1 MSRRTA
7 PKIDINKIIDL
18 YKESKD
24 KENALKKSNTE
35 MGNNIK
41 TYFKTN
47 GLDRID
53 TDKYTATVIT
63 STSESLNEELA
74 IEIIKENLGGA
85 MLATVIKTKEY
96 IDEDALEKLVYNGDF
111 DINKFT
117 LDEITSIAEI
127 NRLLDGSNDIL
138 VNFELNNDINSA
150 KADEIVKM
158 FDSNGF
164 SIFDSKESE
173 PQITFAGRGTKSK
186 ELSGCLDEVCE

>member
-1 MSRRTA
+1 MSRRTT

-41 TYFKTN
+41 SYFQTN

-53 TDKYTATVIT
+53 TDKYTATVAT

-111 DINKFT
+111 DITK
-117 LDEITSIAEI
+117 L
-127 NRLLDGSNDIL
+127 
-138 VNFELNNDINSA
+138 A
-150 KADEIVKM
+150 KAKITKTTSTLRV
-158 FDSNGF
+158 
-164 SIFDSKESE
+164 SK
-173 PQITFAGRGTKSK
+173 KK
-186 ELSGCLDEVCE
+186 E

>member
-7 PKIDINKIIDL
+7 TKIDINKIIDL

-41 TYFKTN
+41 SYFQTN
-47 GLDRID
+47 GLDKVD
-53 TDKYTATVIT
+53 TDKYTATVTT

-85 MLATVIKTKEY
+85 MLNTVIKTKEY

-111 DINKFT
+111 DIVK
-117 LDEITSIAEI
+117 L
-127 NRLLDGSNDIL
+127 
-138 VNFELNNDINSA
+138 A
-150 KADEIVKM
+150 KAKITKTTSTLRVGKK
-158 FDSNGF
+158 
-164 SIFDSKESE
+164 KE
-173 PQITFAGRGTKSK
+173 
-186 ELSGCLDEVCE
+186 